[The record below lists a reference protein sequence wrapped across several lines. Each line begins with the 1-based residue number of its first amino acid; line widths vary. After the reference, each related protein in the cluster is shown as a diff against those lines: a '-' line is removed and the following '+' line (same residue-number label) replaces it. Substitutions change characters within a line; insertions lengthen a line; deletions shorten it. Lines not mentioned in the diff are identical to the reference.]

1 MNMTVNEA
9 LKRAKEELNNVPD
22 RDVDAAWIVCA
33 ASGISRSMLH
43 FEEERRLTEKQQNV
57 LEAILAR
64 RKTRE
69 PLQYI
74 FGTVPFYNIM
84 LKCDRR
90 ALIPR
95 DETAIMAEKAVEL
108 IRKNNYSTLLDI
120 GTGTGA
126 IALACKANVAS
137 LKVCASDISADAL
150 SLAAENTYSLGLDI
164 ELVQSDLFENLKN
177 RKFDCIISNPPYIPT
192 RDIEKLERELSFE
205 PQNAL
210 DGGSDGL
217 DFYRDI
223 VLEAREHL
231 NENGLLMFEI
241 GFDQADALKAIMA
254 KSGFIDTVVLKD
266 YAGLDRVVYCFG

>member
-1 MNMTVNEA
+1 MTVKEA
-9 LKRAKEELNNVPD
+9 LKLAKDELKNVPD
-22 RDVDAAWIVCA
+22 RDVDAAWIVCF
-33 ASGISRSMLH
+33 ASGIKRSMLH
-43 FEEERRLTEKQQNV
+43 FEADRELSKKQKDL

-84 LKCDRR
+84 LTSDAR

-95 DETAIMAEKAVEL
+95 DETAIMVEQAIEL
-108 IRKNNYSTLLDI
+108 IRKHGYASLLDI

-126 IALACKANVAS
+126 IALACKKNIAS
-137 LKVCASDISADAL
+137 LDVCASDISASAL
-150 SLAAENTYSLGLDI
+150 ELAGENAHALGLDI
-164 ELVQSDLFENLKN
+164 ELVQSDLFENLQN

-223 VLEAREHL
+223 VAEAREHL
-231 NENGLLMFEI
+231 NKNGLLMFEI
-241 GFDQADALKAIMA
+241 GFDQADALKAILA
-254 KSGFIDTVVLKD
+254 KAGFVDTVVLKD
-266 YAGLDRVVYCFG
+266 YAGLDRAVYSFG